1 MNTRNKIL
9 NILMERDD
17 MSEND
22 ALELIA
28 ETRELML
35 NSDPCDADEIMA
47 DMLGLEPDYI
57 FDILGF

>member
-1 MNTRNKIL
+1 MITRNKIL

-22 ALELIA
+22 ALELIN

-35 NSDPCDADEIMA
+35 NSDPTDADEIMA

-57 FDILGF
+57 FDILNF

>member
-1 MNTRNKIL
+1 
-9 NILMERDD
+9 MERDD

>member
-1 MNTRNKIL
+1 
-9 NILMERDD
+9 MERDD

-22 ALELIA
+22 ALKLID

-35 NSDPCDADEIMA
+35 NSDPTDADEIMA

-57 FDILGF
+57 FDILNF